1 MAYVSLPKY
10 RSSGRIKEFAFVE
23 FEEKCSVERCI
34 NAFRQFDGV
43 IGEHFDAEN
52 LKSIGAYVKE
62 QEEIEGKEQSAENK
76 IAESNEDKTDE
87 TKAET
92 VTSATEN
99 ENSKLDETDQDGII
113 DAESA
118 TDDTV
123 SDVESLQPPPAK
135 RAKCSDKNETKTDEI
150 KEADDKL
157 KQENADLGVGTADN
171 NQDEQSKNK

>member
-1 MAYVSLPKY
+1 MPKY

-62 QEEIEGKEQSAENK
+62 QEEIEGKEQSAENN
-76 IAESNEDKTDE
+76 IAELNEDKTEE
-87 TKAET
+87 TKTEA
-92 VTSATEN
+92 VTEN
-99 ENSKLDETDQDGII
+99 EDSKLTETDQDCAI

-118 TDDTV
+118 TDV
-123 SDVESLQPPPAK
+123 SDVESLSSHPPPAK
-135 RAKCSDKNETKTDEI
+135 RAKCSDTNQTKTDEI

-157 KQENADLGVGTADN
+157 KQENDDLGIGAADN